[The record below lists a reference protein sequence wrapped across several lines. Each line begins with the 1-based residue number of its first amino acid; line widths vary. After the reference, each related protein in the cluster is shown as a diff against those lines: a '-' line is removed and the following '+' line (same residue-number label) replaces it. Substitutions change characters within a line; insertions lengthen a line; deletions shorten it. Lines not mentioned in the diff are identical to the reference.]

1 MKIVSGTG
9 ALTGVWL
16 LVADPGRVKKSR
28 SVPGMTILNQI
39 SKGLA
44 TFFWVK
50 ILKFFDA
57 DPGIFLTLDPGWTK
71 KIWIRNKN
79 PRSATLTDGT

>member
-1 MKIVSGTG
+1 MKIVSGTE

-28 SVPGMTILNQI
+28 SVPGMTILNHI

-44 TFFWVK
+44 TFYG
-50 ILKFFDA
+50 LKY
-57 DPGIFLTLDPGWTK
+57 LNSLMQ
-71 KIWIRNKN
+71 IRE
-79 PRSATLTDGT
+79 SF